1 MTAVETSVPETAAAG
16 TPPPLLSV
24 EDLKVHFTV
33 RGRRIRAVDGV
44 SFSLQRGATLGVVG
58 ESGSG
63 KSVMVRCIMGLVP
76 EEGLT
81 RSGRIWFEGRD
92 LTVLSKRE
100 QRALW
105 GPGVAIVFQDP
116 LTALNPVM
124 KIGHQIAEAIRAHE
138 RVRRPEALERA
149 VDLLRDVHVPDPGR
163 RIGQFPHE
171 LSGGMRQR
179 VAIAIALACSPRLL
193 IADEPTTALD
203 VTIQADILDLLQE
216 LQRARQMS
224 LILISHNLGVVAGR
238 TDEVAV
244 MYGGRIVEHGPT
256 DAVFDSTRMP
266 YTEALLNA
274 IPDLEAPSHTP
285 LRAIEGRP
293 PDPSQ
298 LTDACRFA
306 PRCPYAQA
314 KCHVDGPALETAE
327 SPAHRFACW
336 FPLQPGR
343 TSTSVQE
350 A

>member
-1 MTAVETSVPETAAAG
+1 MSIPDTTTADA
-16 TPPPLLSV
+16 PPPLLSV
-24 EDLKVHFTV
+24 EDLMVHFTV

-44 SFSLQRGATLGVVG
+44 SFTLARGATLGVVG

-63 KSVMVRCIMGLVP
+63 KSVMVRSIMGLVP
-76 EEGLT
+76 EEGLH
-81 RSGRIWFEGRD
+81 RSGRVWFEGRE
-92 LTVLSKRE
+92 LTALSKRE

-105 GPGVAIVFQDP
+105 GPGISIVFQDP

-124 KIGHQIAEAIRAHE
+124 KIGSQIAEAVRAHE
-138 RVRRPEALERA
+138 KVRRGEALERA
-149 VDLLRDVHVPDPGR
+149 VHLLEDVHVPDPGR
-163 RIGQFPHE
+163 RVGQFPHE

-216 LQRARQMS
+216 LQRDRQMS

-244 MYGGRIVEHGPT
+244 MYGGRVVEHGPT
-256 DAVFDSTRMP
+256 DAVFEHTRMP

-293 PDPSQ
+293 PDPSRMG
-298 LTDACRFA
+298 DACRFA

-314 KCHVDGPALETAE
+314 RCTEAGPVLEAAETAG
-327 SPAHRFACW
+327 HRFACW
-336 FPLQPGR
+336 FPLRPPPVDSR
-343 TSTSVQE
+343 AQE
-350 A
+350 T